1 MGNEFDKILR
11 ELFRQPK
18 MALLYQLLRDDI
30 VKVVPLTPKM
40 QQIVTEKE
48 GDTVLEIT
56 NAENRRYILHIE
68 WQSTNETKMAIR
80 MATYDLWLYQTYGI
94 DVQGLVLYVGNEH
107 LRMKNSVSFFGFHY
121 SCEIIDTKQL
131 DPDIFLD
138 SDDPDEI
145 VFSIL
150 AGLQTKEEQLKIIRR
165 ILYKLQLISG
175 EEKFVLQKGVSQLE
189 VLSLLRGEETQKNV
203 IKEVNIMPV
212 TIDITK
218 DERYKQG
225 VEQGKLEGKLE
236 GNLETKLEIAADM
249 LKKGLSIDLIKEV
262 TKLSEEQIRSMQ

>member
-1 MGNEFDKILR
+1 
-11 ELFRQPK
+11 
-18 MALLYQLLRDDI
+18 
-30 VKVVPLTPKM
+30 
-40 QQIVTEKE
+40 
-48 GDTVLEIT
+48 
-56 NAENRRYILHIE
+56 
-68 WQSTNETKMAIR
+68 
-80 MATYDLWLYQTYGI
+80 
-94 DVQGLVLYVGNEH
+94 
-107 LRMKNSVSFFGFHY
+107 MKNSVSFFGFHY

-218 DERYKQG
+218 DQRYKQG